1 MKVTENSSGFDLLVI
16 KFLFSFI
23 LLIHFNFEP
32 FYWSKFF
39 SHNFLECELRVST
52 LQDNHQ
58 LTPRI
63 GPIS

>member
-32 FYWSKFF
+32 FIDENS
-39 SHNFLECELRVST
+39 FLT
-52 LQDNHQ
+52 
-58 LTPRI
+58 TF
-63 GPIS
+63 